1 MPSANCPR
9 ASAPPLIR
17 LRKLKS
23 APSKHSDSLCLALSV
38 DNHSVPQLENFRLKV
53 FRTVAEYLNFRKAAE
68 HLFLTQPAITLQ
80 IKALEDDLGV
90 RLFDRAGSR
99 VSLTPQGSLLLSY
112 AHKIATLVSHAEQEL
127 GAEYGNVSGDLTL
140 GVSTTIAQY
149 VLPRLLG
156 AFLEEN
162 PRVQFS
168 LHSGN
173 TSEIVHLLLA
183 NKLSI
188 GLIEGPARDR
198 GIRTEPFMQDELVL
212 IMPPAFEA
220 DHMSGAQ
227 LLASNLL
234 MREQGSG
241 SRRVVELALEHAGL
255 KLKSFKNVM
264 NLDSTE
270 AIKSAV
276 EVGLGVGFVSRWA
289 ISKELE
295 LGALKV
301 AEVAGLKVD
310 RHFSLISR
318 TGPEPQGPAAAFRSF
333 ALERARLL
341 ANPARKPS
349 RSVKSSR

>member
-1 MPSANCPR
+1 
-9 ASAPPLIR
+9 
-17 LRKLKS
+17 
-23 APSKHSDSLCLALSV
+23 
-38 DNHSVPQLENFRLKV
+38 VPQLENFRLKV
-53 FRTVAEYLNFRKAAE
+53 FRTVAEHLNFRKAAE

-80 IKALEDDLGV
+80 IRALEDDLGI
-90 RLFDRAGSR
+90 RLFDRAGNR
-99 VSLTPQGSLLLSY
+99 VSLTPQGSILLIY
-112 AHKIATLVSHAEQEL
+112 ARKLAALVSEAEQEL
-127 GAEYGNVSGDLTL
+127 GAEDGKISGELTL

-156 AFLEEN
+156 AFLGEH

-173 TSEIVHLLLA
+173 TSEIVHLLLD
-183 NKLSI
+183 NKISV

-212 IMPPAFEA
+212 IMPSAFELG
-220 DHMSGAQ
+220 HMSRAQ
-227 LLASNLL
+227 LQASTLL

-241 SRRVVELALEHAGL
+241 SRRVVEMALEKADL

-276 EVGLGVGFVSRWA
+276 EVGLGIGFVSRWA

-318 TGPEPQGPAAAFRSF
+318 TGPEPQGPAGAFRTF

-349 RSVKSSR
+349 RSTKSSR

>member
-1 MPSANCPR
+1 MDGGAAVGFHASSQNTAGERSQNPAAPR
-9 ASAPPLIR
+9 TLSR
-17 LRKLKS
+17 
-23 APSKHSDSLCLALSV
+23 LALSV
-38 DNHSVPQLENFRLKV
+38 DNHDVPQLENFRLKV
-53 FRTVAEYLNFRKAAE
+53 FRTVAEQLNFRKAAE

-80 IKALEDDLGV
+80 VKALEDDLGV

-99 VSLTPQGSLLLSY
+99 VTLTSQGSRLLGY
-112 AHKIATLVSHAEQEL
+112 ANKIATLVSQAEQEL
-127 GAEYGNVSGDLTL
+127 GSEDGKVSGELTL

-156 AFLEEN
+156 AFLEEH

-173 TSEIVHLLLA
+173 TGEIVQLLLA

-212 IMPPAFEA
+212 IMPPSFASDE
-220 DHMSGAQ
+220 MSRAQ

-241 SRRVVELALEHAGL
+241 SRRVVELALENAGL
-255 KLKSFKNVM
+255 KLKSFK
-264 NLDSTE
+264 T
-270 AIKSAV
+270 AV

-289 ISKELE
+289 ISKEVE

-301 AEVAGLKVD
+301 AEVTGLKVD

-318 TGPEPQGPAAAFRSF
+318 TGPGPQGPASAFRTF

-341 ANPARKPS
+341 ANQGRKPS
-349 RSVKSSR
+349 RPAKSSR

>member
-1 MPSANCPR
+1 M
-9 ASAPPLIR
+9 
-17 LRKLKS
+17 
-23 APSKHSDSLCLALSV
+23 
-38 DNHSVPQLENFRLKV
+38 DNHPVAQLENFRLKV
-53 FRTVAEYLNFRKAAE
+53 FRTVAEHLNFRKAAE
-68 HLFLTQPAITLQ
+68 HLFLTQPAVTLQ
-80 IKALEDDLGV
+80 IKALEDDLGI
-90 RLFDRAGSR
+90 RLFDRAANR
-99 VSLTPQGSLLLSY
+99 VSLTPQGSLLLVY
-112 AHKIATLVSHAEQEL
+112 AKKIAALVSQAKQEL
-127 GAEYGNVSGDLTL
+127 GSEDGKVSGELSL

-156 AFLEEN
+156 AFLDEH

-173 TSEIVHLLLA
+173 TDEIVHLLLD
-183 NKLSI
+183 NKLSL

-198 GIRTEPFMQDELVL
+198 GIHTEPFMQDELVL
-212 IMPPAFEA
+212 IMPRAFA
-220 DHMSGAQ
+220 SDRMSHDQ
-227 LLASNLL
+227 LLGSNLL

-255 KLKSFKNVM
+255 KLKSFKHVM
-264 NLDSTE
+264 DLDSTE

-301 AEVAGLKVD
+301 VDVPGLKIA

-318 TGPEPQGPAAAFRSF
+318 TGPEPQGPAAAFRTF
-333 ALERARLL
+333 AMERARLL
-341 ANPARKPS
+341 ADPARKRP
-349 RSVKSSR
+349 RSAKSSR

>member
-1 MPSANCPR
+1 
-9 ASAPPLIR
+9 
-17 LRKLKS
+17 
-23 APSKHSDSLCLALSV
+23 V

-53 FRTVAEYLNFRKAAE
+53 FRTVAEHLNFRKAAE
-68 HLFLTQPAITLQ
+68 RLFLTQPAITLQ
-80 IKALEDDLGV
+80 IKALEDDLGI
-90 RLFDRAGSR
+90 RLFDRAGNR
-99 VSLTPQGSLLLSY
+99 VALTPQGSVLLVY
-112 AHKIATLVSHAEQEL
+112 AKKIAALVSEAEQEL
-127 GAEYGNVSGDLTL
+127 GAEDGKISGELTL
-140 GVSTTIAQY
+140 GVSTTVAQY

-156 AFLEEN
+156 AFLDQH

-173 TSEIVHLLLA
+173 TSEIVHLLLDS
-183 NKLSI
+183 KISV

-212 IMPPAFEA
+212 IMPPAFEP

-241 SRRVVELALEHAGL
+241 SRRVVEIALEKAGL

-264 NLDSTE
+264 DLDSTE

-276 EVGLGVGFVSRWA
+276 EVGLGIGFVSRWA

-301 AEVAGLKVD
+301 AEVVGLKVD

-318 TGPEPQGPAAAFRSF
+318 TGPEPQGPAGAFRTF

-341 ANPARKPS
+341 ANPAGKPW
-349 RSVKSSR
+349 RSAKSSR

>member
-1 MPSANCPR
+1 M
-9 ASAPPLIR
+9 
-17 LRKLKS
+17 
-23 APSKHSDSLCLALSV
+23 
-38 DNHSVPQLENFRLKV
+38 PQLENFRLKV
-53 FRTVAEYLNFRKAAE
+53 FRTVAEHLNFRKAAE
-68 HLFLTQPAITLQ
+68 RLFLTQPAITLQ
-80 IKALEDDLGV
+80 IKALEDDLGI
-90 RLFDRAGSR
+90 RLFDRAGNR
-99 VSLTPQGSLLLSY
+99 VALTPQGSVLLVY
-112 AHKIATLVSHAEQEL
+112 AKKIAALVSEAEQEL
-127 GAEYGNVSGDLTL
+127 GAEDGKISGELTL

-156 AFLEEN
+156 AFLDQH

-173 TSEIVHLLLA
+173 TSEIVHLLLDS
-183 NKLSI
+183 KISV

-212 IMPPAFEA
+212 IMPPAFEP

-241 SRRVVELALEHAGL
+241 SRRVVEIALEKAGL

-264 NLDSTE
+264 DLDSTE

-276 EVGLGVGFVSRWA
+276 EVGLGIGFVSRWA

-301 AEVAGLKVD
+301 AEVVGLKVD

-318 TGPEPQGPAAAFRSF
+318 TGPEPQGPAGALRTF

-341 ANPARKPS
+341 ANPAGKPW
-349 RSVKSSR
+349 RSAKSSR

>member
-1 MPSANCPR
+1 
-9 ASAPPLIR
+9 
-17 LRKLKS
+17 
-23 APSKHSDSLCLALSV
+23 V

-53 FRTVAEYLNFRKAAE
+53 FRTVAEHLNFRKAAE

-80 IKALEDDLGV
+80 IKALEDDLGI
-90 RLFDRAGSR
+90 RLFDRAGNR
-99 VSLTPQGSLLLSY
+99 VCLTPQGSVLLVY
-112 AHKIATLVSHAEQEL
+112 ARRIAVLVSEAEQEL
-127 GAEYGNVSGDLTL
+127 GAKDGKISGELTL

-156 AFLEEN
+156 AFLGEH

-173 TSEIVHLLLA
+173 TSEIVHLLLD
-183 NKLSI
+183 NKISV

-212 IMPPAFEA
+212 IMPPAFEFG
-220 DHMSGAQ
+220 HMSRAQ
-227 LLASNLL
+227 LQASTLL

-241 SRRVVELALEHAGL
+241 SRRVVEMALEKAEL

-318 TGPEPQGPAAAFRSF
+318 TGPEPQGPAGAFRTF

-349 RSVKSSR
+349 RSAKLSR

>member
-1 MPSANCPR
+1 
-9 ASAPPLIR
+9 
-17 LRKLKS
+17 
-23 APSKHSDSLCLALSV
+23 V
-38 DNHSVPQLENFRLKV
+38 DNHPVAQLENFRLKV
-53 FRTVAEYLNFRKAAE
+53 FRTVAEHLNFRKAAE
-68 HLFLTQPAITLQ
+68 HLFLTQPAVTLQ
-80 IKALEDDLGV
+80 IKALEDDLGI
-90 RLFDRAGSR
+90 RLFDRAANR
-99 VSLTPQGSLLLSY
+99 VSLTPQGYLLLVY
-112 AHKIATLVSHAEQEL
+112 AKKIAALVSQAEQEL
-127 GAEYGNVSGDLTL
+127 GSEDGKVSGELSL

-156 AFLEEN
+156 AFLDEH

-173 TSEIVHLLLA
+173 TDEIVHLLLD
-183 NKLSI
+183 NKLSL

-198 GIRTEPFMQDELVL
+198 GIHTQPFMQDELVL
-212 IMPPAFEA
+212 IMPRAFA
-220 DHMSGAQ
+220 SDRMSHDQ

-255 KLKSFKNVM
+255 KLKSFKHVM
-264 NLDSTE
+264 DLDSTE

-301 AEVAGLKVD
+301 VDVPGLKIA

-318 TGPEPQGPAAAFRSF
+318 TGPEPQGPAAAFRTF
-333 ALERARLL
+333 AMERARLL
-341 ANPARKPS
+341 ADPARKRP
-349 RSVKSSR
+349 RSAKSSR

>member
-1 MPSANCPR
+1 M
-9 ASAPPLIR
+9 
-17 LRKLKS
+17 
-23 APSKHSDSLCLALSV
+23 
-38 DNHSVPQLENFRLKV
+38 DNHPVAQLENFRLKV
-53 FRTVAEYLNFRKAAE
+53 FRTVAEHLNFRKAAE

-80 IKALEDDLGV
+80 IKALEDDLGI
-90 RLFDRAGSR
+90 RLFDRAGNR
-99 VSLTPQGSLLLSY
+99 VGLTPQGSVLLVY
-112 AHKIATLVSHAEQEL
+112 AKKLAALVFQAEQAL
-127 GAEYGNVSGDLTL
+127 GAEDGKVSGELSL

-156 AFLEEN
+156 AFLAEH

-173 TSEIVHLLLA
+173 TDEIVHLLLD
-183 NKLSI
+183 NKLAI

-212 IMPPAFEA
+212 IVPPGFAS
-220 DHMSGAQ
+220 DHMSRAQ

-241 SRRVVELALEHAGL
+241 SRRVVEIALDKAGL

-264 NLDSTE
+264 DLDSTE

-301 AEVAGLKVD
+301 AAIAGLKAD

-318 TGPEPQGPAAAFRSF
+318 TGPEPQGPAAAFRTF
-333 ALERARLL
+333 ALDRARLL
-341 ANPARKPS
+341 ANAARKRP
-349 RSVKSSR
+349 RSTKSSR

>member
-1 MPSANCPR
+1 VDGGTAVGFHASSQTSRR
-9 ASAPPLIR
+9 AKPDPT
-17 LRKLKS
+17 
-23 APSKHSDSLCLALSV
+23 APSTLSRLALSV

-53 FRTVAEYLNFRKAAE
+53 FRTVAEHLNFRKAAE

-80 IKALEDDLGV
+80 VKALEDDLGV

-99 VSLTPQGSLLLSY
+99 VSLTPQGSRLLGY
-112 AHKIATLVSHAEQEL
+112 ANKIATLVSQAEQEL
-127 GAEYGNVSGDLTL
+127 GSEDGKVSGELTL

-156 AFLEEN
+156 AFLEEH

-173 TSEIVHLLLA
+173 TGEIVQLLLA
-183 NKLSI
+183 DKLSI

-212 IMPPAFEA
+212 IIPPTFES
-220 DHMSGAQ
+220 DQMSRAQ
-227 LLASNLL
+227 LLTSNLL

-241 SRRVVELALEHAGL
+241 SRRVVELALENAGL

-318 TGPEPQGPAAAFRSF
+318 TGPGPQGPAGAFRTF

-341 ANPARKPS
+341 ANPGRKPS
-349 RSVKSSR
+349 RSAKPAQ